1 MSIWGRVCLGM
12 PGFGCKSAFEPM
24 YNSQLT
30 FFFFLNLPFGLFQKC
45 SPNPSVFTSMP
56 HTCGA
61 LKILMLTVTFH
72 EAKGTEMPLK

>member
-1 MSIWGRVCLGM
+1 MSIWGRVCLDLDAKV
-12 PGFGCKSAFEPM
+12 PL
-24 YNSQLT
+24 SQCIILNF